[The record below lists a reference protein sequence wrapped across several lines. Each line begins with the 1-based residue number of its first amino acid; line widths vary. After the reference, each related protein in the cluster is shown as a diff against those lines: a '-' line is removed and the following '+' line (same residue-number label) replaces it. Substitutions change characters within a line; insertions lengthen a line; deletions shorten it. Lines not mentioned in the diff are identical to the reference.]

1 LWKFYFGFYKCEKY
15 YKTELAFY
23 IQKQPMEEELKFS
36 LGVNYHND
44 VVLALFIYLFILSY
58 ESDSHFPTSVIIL
71 HIFGSF
77 CLFFIS
83 KSNRNLHQLICFE

>member
-44 VVLALFIYLFILSY
+44 VVLALFIYLFYLMKATRTFLPLLLFYIFLVLSV
-58 ESDSHFPTSVIIL
+58 SFLFLNLIGIFTS
-71 HIFGSF
+71 
-77 CLFFIS
+77 
-83 KSNRNLHQLICFE
+83 